1 VETLTAN
8 DIKAIE
14 ELSDDGYTASEIATK
29 LGISRDKVIQV
40 LAKDFLESVQKTRQ
54 NLSKKKYNVT

>member
-1 VETLTAN
+1 MTAN